1 MHKFGLVFKHELRTL
16 VLRKSYLIVLVLVP
30 LLVSVAWLAGVYLL
44 LGWKLNMFSVVA
56 FPLLVGMG
64 IDNGIHVF
72 HRWRE
77 VRSVRVVLREV
88 GGPITLTTL
97 TTFIGFAGLIFANH
111 VGIQTLG
118 LTAAAGMWLVLLGA
132 VATLTGN
139 LTGARPGWFVDVGA
153 GDLHL
158 LIRRRYLHE
167 HDTVELLAIS
177 VWNADG
183 RLVRLIEFD
192 AGALDEAL
200 ATLAEMSGVPVVR
213 LDRPD

>member
-1 MHKFGLVFKHELRTL
+1 MASSGPERPTNAQQWAEAAHRAIEAEGPAGLSE
-16 VLRKSYLIVLVLVP
+16 VLADEFVQESHRGGSITIRRE
-30 LLVSVAWLAGVYLL
+30 GL
-44 LGWKLNMFSVVA
+44 LGTVRMMKEMGLHVA
-56 FPLLVGMG
+56 G
-64 IDNGIHVF
+64 
-72 HRWRE
+72 E
-77 VRSVRVVLREV
+77 
-88 GGPITLTTL
+88 PI
-97 TTFIGFAGLIFANH
+97 
-111 VGIQTLG
+111 
-118 LTAAAGMWLVLLGA
+118 A
-132 VATLTGN
+132 V
-139 LTGARPGWFVDVGA
+139 A